1 MKKPIMFYTRKCKG
15 VAIGDTPTWQG
26 FAYAN
31 GTASPEEVAAAVAEG
46 TRQSVSDVMYTNT
59 KTGEAIRTILRSGR
73 NVSLD
78 WVAFV
83 IALTGSFERLDSDF
97 DADRNSLVVRA
108 HARPFLRDCLADII
122 PRNVTNG
129 LVAAVQSVIDSTAS
143 AEGIIRTSAVYVAG
157 YNILVGDAPDEG
169 VWLVAK
175 DGTIAA
181 TPAIVANNAATM
193 NLEFAELP
201 EDGTYTLLVKARSG
215 ASLDFAPATAK
226 RVVTVNTAS

>member
-1 MKKPIMFYTRKCKG
+1 MFHTRKCKG

-193 NLEFAELP
+193 NLKFAELP